1 MTSLPSRADDPALWP
16 SDPEEARALQA
27 RLAREI
33 RQDPLDAPGVRLA
46 AGLDVSYD
54 RDDERLVAE
63 AVVLSLPELEVV
75 DSATAH
81 AAPSFPYLPGLFAF
95 RELPPLLEAVRGL
108 SVEPDVYVCDGFGL
122 AHPRRFGLACHLGWL
137 LDRPA
142 IGVGKSPFVGRAE
155 EPGPERGAWSP
166 LVAGAGTGG
175 EETVGRA
182 LRTRTGF
189 RPVYASVG
197 HRADL
202 DGATDLVLRL
212 TPEFRLPETVR
223 RADRLSRDALAGL
236 SGG

>member
-1 MTSLPSRADDPALWP
+1 MTALPSRADDPGLWP
-16 SDPEEARALQA
+16 SDPDRARALQA
-27 RLAREI
+27 RLAREV
-33 RQDPLDAPGVRLA
+33 RQDPLDAAGVRLA

-54 RDDERLVAE
+54 RNDERLVAA
-63 AVVLSLPELEVV
+63 AVVLSLPGLEVV

-108 SVEPDVYVCDGFGL
+108 STEPDVYVCDGFGL

-142 IGVGKSPFVGRAE
+142 IGVGKSPFTGRAE
-155 EPGPERGAWSP
+155 EPGPRRGDWSP
-166 LVAGAGTGG
+166 LLAESGSGA
-175 EETVGRA
+175 EEVVGRA
-182 LRTRTGF
+182 LRTRTGV
-189 RPVYASVG
+189 RPVYVSVG

-202 DGATDLVLRL
+202 DGATGLVLRL

-236 SGG
+236 SGT

>member
-33 RQDPLDAPGVRLA
+33 RQDPLA
-46 AGLDVSYD
+46 AAA
-54 RDDERLVAE
+54 VA
-63 AVVLSLPELEVV
+63 LSLPELEVV

-81 AAPSFPYLPGLFAF
+81 AAPSVPSLPGLFAF

-155 EPGPERGAWSP
+155 EPGPERGA
-166 LVAGAGTGG
+166 
-175 EETVGRA
+175 
-182 LRTRTGF
+182 
-189 RPVYASVG
+189 
-197 HRADL
+197 
-202 DGATDLVLRL
+202 
-212 TPEFRLPETVR
+212 
-223 RADRLSRDALAGL
+223 
-236 SGG
+236 